1 MRDYYGGP
9 VRSYNF
15 LVAQDKAWPGWP
27 VSGCGCSTILVFCF
41 VTSSPVKVNKS
52 SRRGQKRNINCL
64 VMRLKFYAAGPVG
77 GFVTHFGTDGVPGG
91 VVTDPATTESH
102 ILMNGSVW
110 ATTTQ
115 HWATTFTTISITI
128 AILHAPCTYYR
139 ENIPRQQ
146 NTQYNSSGFLER
158 NRNAHNNHSELYLV
172 IEGFWHFIG
181 IFRNSDLNRF
191 ILRIMISLEELRA
204 V

>member
-1 MRDYYGGP
+1 MTAQMRDYYGGP

-102 ILMNGSVW
+102 ILMNGSV
-110 ATTTQ
+110 
-115 HWATTFTTISITI
+115 
-128 AILHAPCTYYR
+128 
-139 ENIPRQQ
+139 
-146 NTQYNSSGFLER
+146 
-158 NRNAHNNHSELYLV
+158 
-172 IEGFWHFIG
+172 
-181 IFRNSDLNRF
+181 
-191 ILRIMISLEELRA
+191 
-204 V
+204 